1 MSSTNPAPLWT
12 GPELVAACGAACHGA
27 MPAVLGGVSIDTR
40 TLQPGDLFVA
50 LQGDNRDGHAFV
62 ADAFAKGAGAAL
74 IAHARARELAGTG
87 ALLSVPDVLP
97 GLEAIGRVARARMAG
112 RVLAV
117 TGSVGK
123 TGTKEALRH
132 VLARQGATHASV
144 ASYNNHWGVPLTLA
158 RTPRHVAYGVYE
170 MGMSAPE
177 EIRPL
182 SRMTRPHAAIITTV
196 APVHIEFFKAI
207 EGIADAKSEIFSGLE
222 PGGVAILTRDTPHY
236 ERMRTHALA
245 SPAGSLVSFGEH
257 AAADI
262 RAEAIASD
270 PDGSDVTARLFG
282 QALSFR
288 VGLPGRHHALNALA
302 VLAGVWALGAD
313 VAAAAEALADLMPV
327 VGRGAR
333 ETVALPGGGH
343 FTLID
348 ESYNANPASMRAA
361 LAVLGG
367 LQPAPGGRR
376 IAVLGDMLELGAQ
389 GETLHAELAEPVLAA
404 DCALVFA
411 AGPLMKRLWDAIP
424 ASRRGA
430 HAPSSADLEPA
441 VLAAIGPGDIVM
453 VKGSNG
459 SRMGRIVA
467 ALRQAAA
474 A

>member
-1 MSSTNPAPLWT
+1 
-12 GPELVAACGAACHGA
+12 

-50 LQGDNRDGHAFV
+50 LQGENRDGHAFV

-97 GLEAIGRVARARMAG
+97 GLEAIGRAARARMAG

-182 SRMTRPHAAIITTV
+182 SQMARPHAAIITTV

-207 EGIADAKSEIFSGLE
+207 EGIADAKSEIFTGLE
-222 PGGVAILTRDTPHY
+222 PGGVAILNRDNPHY

-245 SPAGSLVSFGEH
+245 SPAGTLVSFGEH

-262 RAEAIASD
+262 RAETIASD

-288 VGLPGRHHALNALA
+288 VGLPGRHHALNAIA

-313 VAAAAEALADLMPV
+313 VAAAAEALAGLAPV
-327 VGRGAR
+327 AGRGAR

-367 LQPAPGGRR
+367 LQPATGAAHRRSGRHAGTWRAGRDAACRACRTGAGGRLR
-376 IAVLGDMLELGAQ
+376 AGFRGGALDETAVGCHSGLPSRGPCPQLGGSGTGGA
-389 GETLHAELAEPVLAA
+389 GRH
-404 DCALVFA
+404 
-411 AGPLMKRLWDAIP
+411 R
-424 ASRRGA
+424 SRRHRDGQGLQRQPHGA
-430 HAPSSADLEPA
+430 HRRRAEAGGGGLTTSGRAGT
-441 VLAAIGPGDIVM
+441 AA
-453 VKGSNG
+453 
-459 SRMGRIVA
+459 
-467 ALRQAAA
+467 
-474 A
+474 